1 MLKKNNVILLAMIRE
16 PGDLPKMFTS
26 SHNLG
31 SGGDDG
37 KVPTTDLFVVGT
49 LLFLQIITK

>member
-1 MLKKNNVILLAMIRE
+1 
-16 PGDLPKMFTS
+16 MFTS
-26 SHNLG
+26 SHFLG

-49 LLFLQIITK
+49 LVYLEVKTS

>member
-1 MLKKNNVILLAMIRE
+1 MM
-16 PGDLPKMFTS
+16 TS
-26 SHNLG
+26 SHKLG

-49 LLFLQIITK
+49 LPFLQIIRR

>member
-1 MLKKNNVILLAMIRE
+1 
-16 PGDLPKMFTS
+16 MFTS
-26 SHNLG
+26 SHTLG

-49 LLFLQIITK
+49 LRYLEIKTRLRGILLWII